1 MIGQR
6 RCISFR
12 RNHLITAKDR
22 RTGQS
27 ANVLRDAE
35 QHDEADKVRRALAE
49 HAQES
54 VGERGTDE
62 KRGPKGDQSLT
73 PVKLWRARDACCI
86 AIDPRTERNNQR
98 GHHDLIR
105 QTPLRKRQA
114 GRTGAQNHGE
124 SDDREQRTELVV
136 GETAGS
142 QEPDGAVGLFGER

>member
-6 RCISFR
+6 CCISFR

-73 PVKLWRARDACCI
+73 PVKLWRARVAFFI
-86 AIDPRTERNNQR
+86 ALDTPTRRPDPTSAHIHSR
-98 GHHDLIR
+98 
-105 QTPLRKRQA
+105 
-114 GRTGAQNHGE
+114 
-124 SDDREQRTELVV
+124 
-136 GETAGS
+136 
-142 QEPDGAVGLFGER
+142 

>member
-22 RTGQS
+22 RAGQS
-27 ANVLRDAE
+27 ANVL
-35 QHDEADKVRRALAE
+35 
-49 HAQES
+49 
-54 VGERGTDE
+54 
-62 KRGPKGDQSLT
+62 
-73 PVKLWRARDACCI
+73 RDACCI

-114 GRTGAQNHGE
+114 GRTGAENHGE
-124 SDDREQRTELVV
+124 SYDREQRTELVV